1 MKVGMEIVLQT
12 LLAFFVILFLTRVL
26 GRQQVSQ
33 LTMHEYVNGITFGS
47 IAATLATDL
56 NQRTWHH
63 LMGLILFGILTF
75 TASYLTMKSKIVS
88 KVLQGEP
95 VLVIQDGKIL
105 EKNLARFQYTL
116 EDLNILL
123 RKKDIFNI
131 VDVKYGILEPTGDL
145 SVLKVAQKES
155 VKVEDLNITPKLAD
169 LPVEVI
175 VTGSIIY
182 ENLRKKNLTA
192 QWLIEQLRIAG
203 VKDIKDVFYATL
215 DVDDNLYIDRTQDM
229 LSDKKDISESD
240 DVKDT

>member
-12 LLAFFVILFLTRVL
+12 LLAFFVLLFLTRVL